1 MWYIITAIMHT
12 SVLSTHFHCF
22 SFCFE
27 SFQFTLN
34 IKQFINIFFLKRR
47 SNCYFEFIC
56 RQIFDA

>member
-12 SVLSTHFHCF
+12 SVLSTHFQCF

-34 IKQFINIFFLKRR
+34 IKQFINIFFLKILLK
-47 SNCYFEFIC
+47 SSE
-56 RQIFDA
+56 